1 MKRDGIVHAELSGLI
16 ARLGHTDRVV
26 VGDRGLPLPWDVPVV
41 DLALVPGVV
50 DFCTVLDALLAE
62 LVVEAHTVADEIGA
76 GPVATWLDARAD
88 RLGRRQ
94 SVTHEQLKAALP
106 DVAFAVRT
114 GEQTPYANVILTCG
128 VPF

>member
-1 MKRDGIVHAELSGLI
+1 MKRDGIVHADLSGLI

-50 DFCTVLDALLAE
+50 DFCTVLDALLGE
-62 LVVEAHTVADEIGA
+62 LVVEAHTVATEIGR
-76 GPVATWLDARAD
+76 GPVAGWLTARAD
-88 RLGRRQ
+88 LLGRRE
-94 SVTHEQLKAALP
+94 SLAHEQFKAALP
-106 DVAFAVRT
+106 GVAFAVRT